1 MKKIVIALF
10 ASIALVL
17 GTGALVSGASAA
29 DDPYAGTAPVQAV
42 KPPAKTAEAGKN
54 VGLTAKFGSGNTKV
68 SGKAQITINGK
79 KYTVKVVNGVA
90 KFKFPAPKKG
100 KKTYTIKFKPYTG
113 SVYKPTST
121 KLTLTVK

>member
-17 GTGALVSGASAA
+17 GSGAMVSGASA
-29 DDPYAGTAPVQAV
+29 DEYPGTVQTLPVAP
-42 KPPAKTAEAGKN
+42 KAKTADAGKN
-54 VGLTAKFGSGNTKV
+54 VGLTVKVGAGNAKV
-68 SGKAQITINGK
+68 SGKAQITIGGK

-90 KFKFPAPKKG
+90 KFKFKAPKKG
-100 KKTYTIKFKPYTG
+100 KKTYTIKYKPYSG
-113 SVYKPTST
+113 SVYKPSTT